1 MPTVSVSQ
9 PIVRDVTDYVDFT
22 GRTEAPFSVDIRPR
36 VTGYLVK
43 MPFVEGAEVKEN
55 DLLFEID
62 PRPYQAQ
69 LDKAEGDV
77 TLAEAKLK
85 LAKADNARA
94 KTISKM
100 NAGAISQQDL
110 DKYEAAQEEAAAEVI
125 ATKASLEG
133 YKINLAFCK
142 VLSPI
147 NGRISRYYLTLGNL
161 ANQDQTLLTT
171 VVSQDPMYAYFDI
184 DELTMLQLLRTMMSN
199 SEDLLKEKKIHVF
212 MGLADEEGFPHE
224 GYINF
229 ANNVV
234 SASTGTITVRGV
246 FANPLTKSNKR
257 LLRPGMFVRI
267 RLPTGAPH
275 KAVLVSEQA
284 LGTDQG
290 RKYLLVVD
298 DKSAVQYRPVTVGPL
313 QDDGLR
319 VIETG
324 LKPGEWVVVNG
335 LQLVRPRMEVKVEQ
349 EPMPVLPL
357 ASEPAM
363 PAPASPASNPAA
375 NAPTGKSA
383 SEK

>member
-1 MPTVSVSQ
+1 MPTVSVAQ

-43 MPFVEGAEVKEN
+43 MPFVEGAEVKEG

-85 LAKADNARA
+85 LAKADNATGQEHLQDECRRHR
-94 KTISKM
+94 
-100 NAGAISQQDL
+100 QQDL
-110 DKYEAAQEEAAAEVI
+110 DKYEAAEEEAAAEVI
-125 ATKASLEG
+125 ATKASLES
-133 YKINLAFCK
+133 YRINLLFCK

-161 ANQDQTLLTT
+161 ADQDQTLLTT
-171 VVSQDPMYAYFDI
+171 VVSQDPMYAYFDV
-184 DELTMLQLLRTMMSN
+184 DELTMLQLVRKMIGN
-199 SEDLLKEKKIHVF
+199 SEDLMKEKKLHVF
-212 MGLADEEGFPHE
+212 MGLADEQGYPHE

-246 FANPLTKSNKR
+246 FANPLTASNKR

-267 RLPTGAPH
+267 RVPTGAPH

-290 RKYLLVVD
+290 L
-298 DKSAVQYRPVTVGPL
+298 QIPVRG
-313 QDDGLR
+313 
-319 VIETG
+319 
-324 LKPGEWVVVNG
+324 
-335 LQLVRPRMEVKVEQ
+335 
-349 EPMPVLPL
+349 
-357 ASEPAM
+357 
-363 PAPASPASNPAA
+363 
-375 NAPTGKSA
+375 
-383 SEK
+383 